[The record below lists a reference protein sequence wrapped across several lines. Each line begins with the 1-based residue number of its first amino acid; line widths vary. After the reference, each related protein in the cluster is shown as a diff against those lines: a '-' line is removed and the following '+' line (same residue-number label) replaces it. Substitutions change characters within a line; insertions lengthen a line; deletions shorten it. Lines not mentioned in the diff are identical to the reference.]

1 MGPTIDM
8 LLFAGRMKT
17 WAIANMF
24 LLRFRYPSLA
34 NDTFAQCRLRLSE
47 LYCYSRSG
55 KKPHFLFCC
64 CRTKEFPSV
73 CFVHC
78 FEFLEVRSLLL
89 SLCVQ
94 RYIENQLDLDSLL
107 LPRLLIV
114 DTFPNQRL
122 ASQPN
127 LQLNRKRRPRG

>member
-8 LLFAGRMKT
+8 LLFCGT
-17 WAIANMF
+17 DEDVGHSEHV
-24 LLRFRYPSLA
+24 PLA
-34 NDTFAQCRLRLSE
+34 VQISFSSDTFAQRRLRLSE

-122 ASQPN
+122 ASQP
-127 LQLNRKRRPRG
+127 